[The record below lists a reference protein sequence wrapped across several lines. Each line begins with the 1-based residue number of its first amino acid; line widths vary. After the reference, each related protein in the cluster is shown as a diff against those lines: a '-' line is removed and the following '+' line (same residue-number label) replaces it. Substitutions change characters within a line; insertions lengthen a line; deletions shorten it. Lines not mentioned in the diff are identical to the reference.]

1 MLAQDLGS
9 LDKGRAAVRAE
20 IQSEQWLAWEKDC
33 VERARR
39 GDRAAFAELYRAFAR
54 PLYSQCLLPR
64 LGSRAA
70 AEDVLAETFRVLLE
84 SLDGFV
90 HEGKSIWFWIVRVAI
105 NKANDAHR
113 AAARKGRALA
123 SYEKLVEPIAP
134 ASLTPDSELELAERA
149 ARLSALVADVL
160 GRINPRYRR
169 AIELRVLEERSRE
182 DCAAALEVKLGTFD
196 VLVLRALRAFRS
208 EWEAVLGNLGEAESE
223 R

>member
-1 MLAQDLGS
+1 M
-9 LDKGRAAVRAE
+9 RPE
-20 IQSEQWLAWEKDC
+20 IQSEAWLAWEEDC
-33 VERARR
+33 VRRART
-39 GDRAAFAELYRAFAR
+39 GDRAAFAELYRAFAG
-54 PLYSQCLLPR
+54 PLYAQCLLPR

-84 SLDGFV
+84 SLDGFH

-105 NKANDAHR
+105 NKANDTHR

-123 SYEKLVEPIAP
+123 SYEKLVEPVAP
-134 ASLTPDSELELAERA
+134 TSLTPDSELELAERA
-149 ARLSALVADVL
+149 ERLRGLVGRVL
-160 GRINPRYRR
+160 ERINPRYRR

-182 DCAAALEVKLGTFD
+182 ECATVLEVKLGTFD

-208 EWEAVLGNLGEAESE
+208 EWDAVLGEQGEAESE